1 MVISYRI
8 CTEIF
13 KQLCDVVNPEGYEIM
28 KVSIKDRNF
37 FLGSTLTFYCAIVW
51 TDFCI
56 GPISVSDQL
65 RTYPFPSPTLSLSCN
80 QLTVFGFGEG

>member
-37 FLGSTLTFYCAIVW
+37 FLGSTLTFLLRDCVDQFLYR
-51 TDFCI
+51 TNFCI
-56 GPISVSDQL
+56 
-65 RTYPFPSPTLSLSCN
+65 RPTAHLPLP
-80 QLTVFGFGEG
+80 

>member
-28 KVSIKDRNF
+28 KVSIKDRYF
-37 FLGSTLTFYCAIVW
+37 FFW
-51 TDFCI
+51 
-56 GPISVSDQL
+56 DQH
-65 RTYPFPSPTLSLSCN
+65 
-80 QLTVFGFGEG
+80 

>member
-28 KVSIKDRNF
+28 KVSIKDRYF
-37 FLGSTLTFYCAIVW
+37 FFGININILLRDCVDPFLYRTN
-51 TDFCI
+51 FCI
-56 GPISVSDQL
+56 GPTAHL
-65 RTYPFPSPTLSLSCN
+65 PLP
-80 QLTVFGFGEG
+80 

>member
-37 FLGSTLTFYCAIVW
+37 FLGSTLTFLLRDCVDQFLYR
-51 TDFCI
+51 TNFCI
-56 GPISVSDQL
+56 
-65 RTYPFPSPTLSLSCN
+65 
-80 QLTVFGFGEG
+80 